1 MQLRLKWR
9 MSTERFR
16 YECALPTK
24 PYARSRETWCACKI
38 MTTSALRFTAAEM
51 LMRIIWQPLKVAR
64 TFSGLAL
71 ENSTKSCHCQAWP
84 AMR

>member
-9 MSTERFR
+9 MSTEPFM

-24 PYARSRETWCACKI
+24 PYARSREAWCVCKM
-38 MTTSALRFTAAEM
+38 MTTSALRFIAAEM
-51 LMRIIWQPLKVAR
+51 LMIIIWQPRKVAR

-71 ENSTKSCHCQAWP
+71 ENPTNSCHGQLWP